1 MAIRDPRISHGLLT
15 HVRLVTVLLLL
26 LLLLLWTD
34 YVYSVRCVD
43 KYKQSLKQAAGGW
56 SDGQS
61 DKSDKMRPAE
71 REIVAG
77 GRADGGG
84 SISQM
89 MPGPHGAEPAGRATR
104 SVCLS
109 VS

>member
-43 KYKQSLKQAAGGW
+43 KYKQSLKQAAGVEAVGRMD
-56 SDGQS
+56 SRTRCDQLS
-61 DKSDKMRPAE
+61 EKLSPAVE
-71 REIVAG
+71 RA
-77 GRADGGG
+77 A
-84 SISQM
+84 
-89 MPGPHGAEPAGRATR
+89 AAA
-104 SVCLS
+104 
-109 VS
+109 